1 MSFEIAYKMGQLR
14 AKLDGDNA
22 ALMDEIVELAK
33 KEESAP
39 NGTVSIPFISTPQKD
54 TNINDWTIR
63 CAVPKEN
70 ASVEAS
76 MAADNPE
83 TFGPRL

>member
-39 NGTVSIPFISTPQKD
+39 NGTVSIPFISTPQK
-54 TNINDWTIR
+54 TNMNDWTIT
-63 CAVPKEN
+63 CAVPKAEQSVK
-70 ASVEAS
+70 ASL
-76 MAADNPE
+76 AADNAE
-83 TFGPRL
+83 TFSTRL

>member
-22 ALMDEIVELAK
+22 VLMDEIVELAK
-33 KEESAP
+33 KEESAR
-39 NGTVSIPFISTPQKD
+39 NGSVSIPFISTPKKTD
-54 TNINDWTIR
+54 MDDWTIT
-63 CAVPKEN
+63 CAVPKAEQ
-70 ASVEAS
+70 SVEAS

>member
-33 KEESAP
+33 KEESA
-39 NGTVSIPFISTPQKD
+39 TKDVVSIPFISTPQK
-54 TNINDWTIR
+54 TNMNDWTVT
-63 CAVPKEN
+63 CAVPKEER
-70 ASVEAS
+70 SIEAS
-76 MAADNPE
+76 IAADNPE